1 MRLIGHRGGRGFGTD
16 NTLEAMTRAARE
28 GVREI
33 ETDIRMTADGE
44 LVICHD
50 ALVRGHVVSH
60 ITYKELIKHAPERP
74 LLRDILENLAG
85 WVSFDL
91 EVKDAS
97 MKALAEMLES
107 YSLDSDTL
115 ITSFSAV
122 FLEGLKALYPQ
133 VRTGHLYRVPYGQAR
148 KLENAVEI
156 GAHVVLPYIS
166 SISEEMVRD
175 AHDLGLEVIAWTV
188 NEQKDLNKLRGW
200 GVDGVITD
208 HYLDM
213 KSRL

>member
-1 MRLIGHRGGRGFGTD
+1 LRLIGHRGGRGFGTD
-16 NTLEAMTRAARE
+16 NTLEAMTQAARE

-50 ALVRGHVVSH
+50 ALVRGHAVSH
-60 ITYKELIKHAPERP
+60 VTYEELIKHAPERP

-85 WVSFDL
+85 WVSFNL

-97 MKALAEMLES
+97 MRTLAEMLES

-115 ITSFSAV
+115 ITSFSAT

-133 VRTGHLYRVPYGQAR
+133 VRTGHLYRLPYGQDR

-156 GAHVVLPYIS
+156 GAQVVLPYVS
-166 SISEEMVRD
+166 SISEEMVLD
-175 AHDLGLEVIAWTV
+175 AHDLGLEVVAWTV
-188 NEQKDLNKLRGW
+188 NERKDLNKLMGW
-200 GVDGVITD
+200 GADGVITD
-208 HYLDM
+208 HYLDL
-213 KSRL
+213 KSML